1 MTQEKKTSFHSL
13 TDLNIPIRLKRR
25 PSVVGWRWRWRR
37 GAGQPMLC
45 NSLISSVLFGGE
57 LLRYSAV
64 HYLHGERLQ
73 EIRACRARGLV

>member
-1 MTQEKKTSFHSL
+1 MEVGGGA
-13 TDLNIPIRLKRR
+13 TDALKQF
-25 PSVVGWRWRWRR
+25 V
-37 GAGQPMLC
+37 
-45 NSLISSVLFGGE
+45 SSVLSSGE